1 MRYSDPIKGKGL
13 TINIVVAD
21 MDAIAV
27 KAVGATI
34 VCSNPEKI
42 PLIQEAMKRSLGE
55 GTVNQIEVLGCSM
68 ENI

>member
-1 MRYSDPIKGKGL
+1 MRYSDPIKDKGL

-21 MDAIAV
+21 MIAIAV
-27 KAVGATI
+27 EAVGAMI

-55 GTVNQIEVLGCSM
+55 GNVN
-68 ENI
+68 